1 MAKGSKMTNIIESG
15 IHLDVKM
22 DNIVNER
29 LREQTAKITSLLD
42 GAKYNLYEVA
52 MRLLVIKNEE
62 LYKDDNLTDI
72 YDYTKKFFGY
82 GKNMTYKMIKTAETL
97 VEEKMLDENKVE
109 YRSIICHDDSDYS
122 MSQLFELGTL
132 APKEVV
138 ELDADGAINPS
149 MTTKEIREVVKDTK
163 EMMKKESESEE
174 EPTEEP
180 TEGETEVEEGEPII
194 VDTTAFKAELYNF
207 LSNLVANN
215 KDVMDVLAVTEKKTV
230 KAINSLIEIVAP
242 KSNN

>member
-1 MAKGSKMTNIIESG
+1 MTDIIESG
-15 IHLDVKM
+15 IHFEVKM
-22 DNIVNER
+22 DNLVNER

-52 MRLLVIKNEE
+52 MRLLVIKKEE
-62 LYKDDNLTDI
+62 LYKDDNFVNI
-72 YDYTKKFFGY
+72 YDYTKKVFGY
-82 GKNMTYKMIKTAETL
+82 GKNMTYKMITTAEAL
-97 VEEKMLDENKVE
+97 VEQKGEE
-109 YRSIICHDDSDYS
+109 YRSIICHDDCDYS

-132 APKEVV
+132 APKDVV

-149 MTTKEIREVVKDTK
+149 MTTKQIREVVKDTK

-174 EPTEEP
+174 EPTE
-180 TEGETEVEEGEPII
+180 GETEIEDGEPII
-194 VDTTAFKAELYNF
+194 VDTTAFKAELF
-207 LSNLVANN
+207 KVLSEMIANN

>member
-22 DNIVNER
+22 DNLVNER
-29 LREQTAKITSLLD
+29 LKEQTIKITSLLD

-62 LYKDDNLTDI
+62 LYKEDNFVDI
-72 YDYTKKFFGY
+72 YDYTKKVFGY
-82 GKNMTYKMIKTAETL
+82 GKNMTYKMVKTAESL
-97 VEEKMLDENKVE
+97 VEEAQVE
-109 YRSIICHDDSDYS
+109 DKTIYRSIICHDESDYS

-163 EMMKKESESEE
+163 EMMKNEAEGE
-174 EPTEEP
+174 EPTEE
-180 TEGETEVEEGEPII
+180 GEAEVEEGEAIV

-215 KDVMDVLAVTEKKTV
+215 KEVMDVLAVTEKKTV

>member
-1 MAKGSKMTNIIESG
+1 MTNIIESG

-163 EMMKKESESEE
+163 EMMKNEAEN
-174 EPTEEP
+174 EEP
-180 TEGETEVEEGEPII
+180 TEGDETEVEEGEAIV
-194 VDTTAFKAELYNF
+194 VDTTAFKAELF
-207 LSNLVANN
+207 KVLSEMIANN

>member
-1 MAKGSKMTNIIESG
+1 MTNIIESG

-22 DNIVNER
+22 DNLVNER

-52 MRLLVIKNEE
+52 MRLLVIKTEE
-62 LYKDDNLTDI
+62 LYKDDNFTDI
-72 YDYTKKFFGY
+72 YDYTKKVFGY
-82 GKNMTYKMIKTAETL
+82 GKNMTYKMVKTAETL
-97 VEEKMLDENKVE
+97 VEENKGV
-109 YRSIICHDDSDYS
+109 YRSIICHDESDYS

-163 EMMKKESESEE
+163 EMAKKANTSESEG
-174 EPTEEP
+174 
-180 TEGETEVEEGEPII
+180 EGEEVEVEVEEVEGELDL
-194 VDTTAFKAELYNF
+194 VDVDGFKASIYKA
-207 LSNLVANN
+207 LSDLVSNN
-215 KDVMDVLAVTEKKTV
+215 KDAFESLDKKTN
-230 KAINSLIEIVAP
+230 KAINSLMALTAP
-242 KSNN
+242 ITKGNN

>member
-1 MAKGSKMTNIIESG
+1 MTNIIESG

-22 DNIVNER
+22 DNLVNER

-52 MRLLVIKNEE
+52 MRLLVIKSEE
-62 LYKDDNLTDI
+62 LYKEDNFTDV
-72 YDYTKKFFGY
+72 YDYTKKVFGY

-97 VEEKMLDENKVE
+97 VEEKRVEENKVE
-109 YRSIICHDDSDYS
+109 YRSIICHDESDYS

-163 EMMKKESESEE
+163 EMMKKEAESEE
-174 EPTEEP
+174 EPTEGE
-180 TEGETEVEEGEPII
+180 TEGETEVEEGEPIV
-194 VDTTAFKAELYNF
+194 VDTTAFKAELF
-207 LSNLVANN
+207 KVLSEMVANN
-215 KDVMDVLAVTEKKTV
+215 KEVMDVLAVTEKKMV
-230 KAINSLIEIVAP
+230 KAINSLVEMVAP

>member
-1 MAKGSKMTNIIESG
+1 MTNIIESG

-163 EMMKKESESEE
+163 EMMKNESESEE
-174 EPTEEP
+174 EPTE
-180 TEGETEVEEGEPII
+180 GDETEVEEGEAIV
-194 VDTTAFKAELYNF
+194 VDTTAFKAELF
-207 LSNLVANN
+207 KVLSEMVANN

>member
-1 MAKGSKMTNIIESG
+1 MTSIIESG
-15 IHLDVKM
+15 IHLDVQM
-22 DNIVNER
+22 DNLVNER
-29 LREQTAKITSLLD
+29 LKEQTAKITSLLD

-62 LYKDDNLTDI
+62 LYKDDNFVDI
-72 YDYTKKFFGY
+72 YDYTKKVFGY
-82 GKNMTYKMIKTAETL
+82 GKNMTYKMVKTAETL
-97 VEEKMLDENKVE
+97 VEQKGEE

-163 EMMKKESESEE
+163 EMMKKESEGE
-174 EPTEEP
+174 EEP
-180 TEGETEVEEGEPII
+180 TEGEAEIEEGEAIV
-194 VDTTAFKAELYNF
+194 VDTTAFKAELF
-207 LSNLVANN
+207 KVLSEMIANN

>member
-1 MAKGSKMTNIIESG
+1 MTDIIESG
-15 IHLDVKM
+15 IHFEVKM
-22 DNIVNER
+22 DNLVNER

-52 MRLLVIKNEE
+52 MRLLVIKKEE
-62 LYKDDNLTDI
+62 LYKDDNFVNI
-72 YDYTKKFFGY
+72 YDYTKKVFGY
-82 GKNMTYKMIKTAETL
+82 GKNMTYKMITTAETL
-97 VEEKMLDENKVE
+97 VEQKGDE

-174 EPTEEP
+174 EPTE
-180 TEGETEVEEGEPII
+180 GETEIEEGEPII
-194 VDTTAFKAELYNF
+194 VDTTAFKAELF
-207 LSNLVANN
+207 KVLSEMIANN
-215 KDVMDVLAVTEKKTV
+215 KEVMDVLAVTEKKTV

>member
-1 MAKGSKMTNIIESG
+1 MTNIIESG

-163 EMMKKESESEE
+163 EMMKKEAEGE
-174 EPTEEP
+174 EEP
-180 TEGETEVEEGEPII
+180 TEGETEIEEGEPII
-194 VDTTAFKAELYNF
+194 VDTTAFKAELF
-207 LSNLVANN
+207 KVLSEMIANN

>member
-1 MAKGSKMTNIIESG
+1 MTEIIESG

-22 DNIVNER
+22 DNLVNER
-29 LREQTAKITSLLD
+29 LKEHTARITSLLD

-52 MRLLVIKNEE
+52 MHLMVIKNEE
-62 LYKDDNLTDI
+62 LYKDDNFVDI
-72 YDYTKKFFGY
+72 YDYTKKVFGY
-82 GKNMTYKMIKTAETL
+82 GKNMTYKMVKTAETL
-97 VEEKMLDENKVE
+97 VEQKGEE

-132 APKEVV
+132 APKEVGEV
-138 ELDADGAINPS
+138 DADGAINPS
-149 MTTKEIREVVKDTK
+149 MSTKEIREVVKDTK

-174 EPTEEP
+174 ES
-180 TEGETEVEEGEPII
+180 TEGDETEVEEGEAIV
-194 VDTTAFKAELYNF
+194 VDTTAFKAELF
-207 LSNLVANN
+207 KVLSEMVANN

>member
-1 MAKGSKMTNIIESG
+1 MTEIIESG

-22 DNIVNER
+22 DNLVNER
-29 LREQTAKITSLLD
+29 LKEHTARITSLLD

-52 MRLLVIKNEE
+52 MHLMVIKNEE
-62 LYKDDNLTDI
+62 LYKDDNFTDI
-72 YDYTKKFFGY
+72 YDYTKKVFGY
-82 GKNMTYKMIKTAETL
+82 GKNMTYKMVKTAETL
-97 VEEKMLDENKVE
+97 VEQKGEE

-149 MTTKEIREVVKDTK
+149 MSTKEIREVVKDTK

-174 EPTEEP
+174 EPTEGE
-180 TEGETEVEEGEPII
+180 TEGETEVEEGEAIV
-194 VDTTAFKAELYNF
+194 VDTTAFKAELF
-207 LSNLVANN
+207 KVLSEMIANN

-242 KSNN
+242 KNN

>member
-1 MAKGSKMTNIIESG
+1 MTEIIESG

-22 DNIVNER
+22 DNLVNER
-29 LREQTAKITSLLD
+29 LKEHTARITSLLD

-52 MRLLVIKNEE
+52 MHLMVIKNEE
-62 LYKDDNLTDI
+62 LYKDDNFTDI
-72 YDYTKKFFGY
+72 YDYTKKVFGY
-82 GKNMTYKMIKTAETL
+82 GKNMTYKMVKTAETL
-97 VEEKMLDENKVE
+97 VEQKGEE

-149 MTTKEIREVVKDTK
+149 MSTKEIREVVKDTK
-163 EMMKKESESEE
+163 EMMKKEAEGE
-174 EPTEEP
+174 EEP
-180 TEGETEVEEGEPII
+180 TEGEEAEVEEGEVIV
-194 VDTTAFKAELYNF
+194 VDTTAFKAELF
-207 LSNLVANN
+207 KVLSEMVANN
-215 KDVMDVLAVTEKKTV
+215 KEVMDVLAVTEKKTV
-230 KAINSLIEIVAP
+230 KAINSLIEIVA

>member
-1 MAKGSKMTNIIESG
+1 MTNIIESG

-163 EMMKKESESEE
+163 EMMKNEAEN
-174 EPTEEP
+174 EEP
-180 TEGETEVEEGEPII
+180 TEGDETEVEEGEAIV

-215 KDVMDVLAVTEKKTV
+215 KDVMDVLAITEKKTV

-242 KSNN
+242 KNN

>member
-1 MAKGSKMTNIIESG
+1 MTSIIESG
-15 IHLDVKM
+15 IHLDVQM
-22 DNIVNER
+22 DNLVNER
-29 LREQTAKITSLLD
+29 LKEQTAKITSLLD

-62 LYKDDNLTDI
+62 LYKDDNFVDI
-72 YDYTKKFFGY
+72 YDYTKKVFGY
-82 GKNMTYKMIKTAETL
+82 GKNMTYKMVKTAETL
-97 VEEKMLDENKVE
+97 VEQKGEE

-138 ELDADGAINPS
+138 ELDADGAISPS

-163 EMMKKESESEE
+163 EMMKKESEGE
-174 EPTEEP
+174 EEP

-194 VDTTAFKAELYNF
+194 VDTTAFKSELF
-207 LSNLVANN
+207 KVLSEMIANN
-215 KDVMDVLAVTEKKTV
+215 KEVMDVLAVTEKKTV

>member
-1 MAKGSKMTNIIESG
+1 MTNIIESG

-22 DNIVNER
+22 DNLVNER

-52 MRLLVIKNEE
+52 MRLLVIKQEE
-62 LYKDDNLTDI
+62 LYKDDNFVNI
-72 YDYTKKFFGY
+72 YDYTKKVFGY
-82 GKNMTYKMIKTAETL
+82 GKNMTYKMIATAEAL
-97 VEEKMLDENKVE
+97 IEEKVLDENKVE

-163 EMMKKESESEE
+163 EMMKNEAEGE
-174 EPTEEP
+174 EEP

-194 VDTTAFKAELYNF
+194 VDTTAFKAELF
-207 LSNLVANN
+207 KVLSEMVANN
-215 KDVMDVLAVTEKKTV
+215 KEVMDVLAVTEKKTV
-230 KAINSLIEIVAP
+230 KAINSLIEILAS

>member
-1 MAKGSKMTNIIESG
+1 MTNIIESG
-15 IHLDVKM
+15 IHLDVMM
-22 DNIVNER
+22 DNLVNER

-62 LYKDDNLTDI
+62 LYKDDNFTDI
-72 YDYTKKFFGY
+72 YDYTKKVFGY

-97 VEEKMLDENKVE
+97 VEEKRVEEDKVE
-109 YRSIICHDDSDYS
+109 YRSIICHDESDYS

-138 ELDADGAINPS
+138 ELDADGAISPS

-163 EMMKKESESEE
+163 EMMKKEAEGEK
-174 EPTEEP
+174 EP
-180 TEGETEVEEGEPII
+180 TEGETEGEEAEVEEGEPII
-194 VDTTAFKAELYNF
+194 VDTTAFKSELF
-207 LSNLVANN
+207 KVLSEMIANN
-215 KDVMDVLAVTEKKTV
+215 KEVMDVLAVTEKKMV
-230 KAINSLIEIVAP
+230 KAINSLIEMVAP

>member
-1 MAKGSKMTNIIESG
+1 MTNIIESG

-22 DNIVNER
+22 DNLVNER

-62 LYKDDNLTDI
+62 LYKDDNFTDI
-72 YDYTKKFFGY
+72 YDYTKKVFGY
-82 GKNMTYKMIKTAETL
+82 GKNMTYKMVKTAETL
-97 VEEKMLDENKVE
+97 VEQKGEE

-122 MSQLFELGTL
+122 LSQLFELGTL

-163 EMMKKESESEE
+163 EMMKKEAEGEE
-174 EPTEEP
+174 EPTE
-180 TEGETEVEEGEPII
+180 GDETEVEEGEAIV
-194 VDTTAFKAELYNF
+194 VDTTAFKAELF
-207 LSNLVANN
+207 KVLSEMIANN
-215 KDVMDVLAVTEKKTV
+215 KEVMDVLAVTEKKTV

>member
-1 MAKGSKMTNIIESG
+1 MTNIIESG

-22 DNIVNER
+22 DNLVNER

-62 LYKDDNLTDI
+62 LYKDDNFTDI
-72 YDYTKKFFGY
+72 YDYTKNVLGY
-82 GKNMTYKMIKTAETL
+82 GKNMVYKMLKTAETL
-97 VEEKMLDENKVE
+97 VEEKVLDENKVE
-109 YRSIICHDDSDYS
+109 YRSIICHDESDYS

-174 EPTEEP
+174 EPTE
-180 TEGETEVEEGEPII
+180 GETEVEEGEPII
-194 VDTTAFKAELYNF
+194 VDTTAFKAELF
-207 LSNLVANN
+207 KVLSEMVANN
-215 KDVMDVLAVTEKKTV
+215 KEVMDVLAVTEKKMV

>member
-1 MAKGSKMTNIIESG
+1 MTNIIESG

-22 DNIVNER
+22 DNLVNER

-52 MRLLVIKNEE
+52 MRLLVIKTEE
-62 LYKDDNLTDI
+62 LYKDDNFTDI
-72 YDYTKKFFGY
+72 YDYTKKVFGY
-82 GKNMTYKMIKTAETL
+82 GKNMTYKMVKTAETL
-97 VEEKMLDENKVE
+97 VEENKGV

-138 ELDADGAINPS
+138 ELDADGAITPS

-163 EMMKKESESEE
+163 EMAKKANS
-174 EPTEEP
+174 TEEG
-180 TEGETEVEEGEPII
+180 EGEEVEVEEVEGELDL
-194 VDTTAFKAELYNF
+194 VDIDGFKASIYKA
-207 LSNLVANN
+207 LSDLVSNN
-215 KDVMDVLAVTEKKTV
+215 KDAFESLDKKTN
-230 KAINSLIEIVAP
+230 KAISSLMALTAP
-242 KSNN
+242 ITKGNN

>member
-1 MAKGSKMTNIIESG
+1 MTNIIESG

-149 MTTKEIREVVKDTK
+149 MSTKEIREVVKDTK
-163 EMMKKESESEE
+163 EMMKKEAESE
-174 EPTEEP
+174 EEP
-180 TEGETEVEEGEPII
+180 TEGETEVEEGEAIV
-194 VDTTAFKAELYNF
+194 VDTTAFKAELF
-207 LSNLVANN
+207 KVLSEMIANN

-242 KSNN
+242 KNN

>member
-1 MAKGSKMTNIIESG
+1 MTNIIESG

-163 EMMKKESESEE
+163 EMMKNEAEN
-174 EPTEEP
+174 EEP
-180 TEGETEVEEGEPII
+180 TEGDEAEVEDGEPII
-194 VDTTAFKAELYNF
+194 VDTTAFKAELF
-207 LSNLVANN
+207 KVLSEMVANN

>member
-1 MAKGSKMTNIIESG
+1 MTDIIESG
-15 IHLDVKM
+15 IHFEVKM
-22 DNIVNER
+22 DNLVNER

-52 MRLLVIKNEE
+52 MRLLVIKKEE
-62 LYKDDNLTDI
+62 LYKDDNFVNI
-72 YDYTKKFFGY
+72 YDYTKKVFGY
-82 GKNMTYKMIKTAETL
+82 GKNMTYKMITTAEAL

-109 YRSIICHDDSDYS
+109 YRSIICHDDCDYS

-138 ELDADGAINPS
+138 ELDAEGAITPS
-149 MTTKEIREVVKDTK
+149 MTTKEIREVVKETK
-163 EMMKKESESEE
+163 EEKKEAESE
-174 EPTEEP
+174 EEP
-180 TEGETEVEEGEPII
+180 TEGETEIEDGEPII
-194 VDTTAFKAELYNF
+194 VDTTAFKAELF
-207 LSNLVANN
+207 KVLSEMIANN

-230 KAINSLIEIVAP
+230 KAINSLVEMVAP

>member
-1 MAKGSKMTNIIESG
+1 MTNIIESG

-163 EMMKKESESEE
+163 EMMKNEAESEE
-174 EPTEEP
+174 S
-180 TEGETEVEEGEPII
+180 TEGDETEVEEGEAII
-194 VDTTAFKAELYNF
+194 VDTTAFKAELF
-207 LSNLVANN
+207 KVLSEIVANN
-215 KDVMDVLAVTEKKTV
+215 KEVMDVLAVTEKKMV
-230 KAINSLIEIVAP
+230 KAINSLVEMVSP

>member
-1 MAKGSKMTNIIESG
+1 MTNIIESG

-163 EMMKKESESEE
+163 EMMKNEAES
-174 EPTEEP
+174 EEP
-180 TEGETEVEEGEPII
+180 TEGDETEVEEGEAIV
-194 VDTTAFKAELYNF
+194 VDTTAFKAELF
-207 LSNLVANN
+207 KVLSEMVANN
-215 KDVMDVLAVTEKKTV
+215 KDAMDVLAVTEKKMV
-230 KAINSLIEIVAP
+230 KAINSLVEMVAP

>member
-1 MAKGSKMTNIIESG
+1 MTDIIESG

-22 DNIVNER
+22 DNLVNER
-29 LREQTAKITSLLD
+29 LKEQTAKITSLLN
-42 GAKYNLYEVA
+42 GAKYSLYEVA
-52 MRLLVIKNEE
+52 MRLLVIKKEE
-62 LYKDDNLTDI
+62 LYKDDGFTNV
-72 YDYTKKFFGY
+72 YDYTKKMFGY
-82 GKNMTYKMIKTAETL
+82 GKNMTYKMITTAETL
-97 VEEKMLDENKVE
+97 VEQKGEE
-109 YRSIICHDDSDYS
+109 YRSIICHDESDYS

-163 EMMKKESESEE
+163 EMMKNEAEGEE
-174 EPTEEP
+174 EPTE
-180 TEGETEVEEGEPII
+180 GDETEVEEGEAIV
-194 VDTTAFKAELYNF
+194 VDTTAFKAELF
-207 LSNLVANN
+207 KVLSEMVANN

>member
-1 MAKGSKMTNIIESG
+1 MTSIIESG

-22 DNIVNER
+22 DNLVNER

-52 MRLLVIKNEE
+52 MRLLVIKTEE
-62 LYKDDNLTDI
+62 LYKEDNFTDI
-72 YDYTKKFFGY
+72 YDYTKKVFGY
-82 GKNMTYKMIKTAETL
+82 GKNMTYKMVKTAETL
-97 VEEKMLDENKVE
+97 VEQKGEE

-163 EMMKKESESEE
+163 EMMKKESE
-174 EPTEEP
+174 EEP

-194 VDTTAFKAELYNF
+194 VDTTAFKAELF
-207 LSNLVANN
+207 KVLSEMIANN

>member
-1 MAKGSKMTNIIESG
+1 MTEIIESG

-22 DNIVNER
+22 DNLVNER
-29 LREQTAKITSLLD
+29 LKEHTARITSLLD

-52 MRLLVIKNEE
+52 MHLMVIKNEE
-62 LYKDDNLTDI
+62 LYKDDNFVDI
-72 YDYTKKFFGY
+72 YDYTKKVFGY
-82 GKNMTYKMIKTAETL
+82 GKNMTYKMVKTAETL
-97 VEEKMLDENKVE
+97 VEQKGEE

-163 EMMKKESESEE
+163 EMMKNEAES
-174 EPTEEP
+174 EEP
-180 TEGETEVEEGEPII
+180 TEGDETEVEEGEAIV
-194 VDTTAFKAELYNF
+194 VDTTAFKAELF
-207 LSNLVANN
+207 KVLSEMVANN

-242 KSNN
+242 KNN

>member
-1 MAKGSKMTNIIESG
+1 MTNIIESG

-22 DNIVNER
+22 DNLVNER
-29 LREQTAKITSLLD
+29 LKEQTVKISSLLD

-62 LYKDDNLTDI
+62 LYKDDNFVDI
-72 YDYTKKFFGY
+72 YDYTKKVFGY
-82 GKNMTYKMIKTAETL
+82 GKNMTYKMVKTAETL
-97 VEEKMLDENKVE
+97 VEQKGEE

-163 EMMKKESESEE
+163 EMMKKEAESE
-174 EPTEEP
+174 EEP
-180 TEGETEVEEGEPII
+180 TEGETEIEEGEPII
-194 VDTTAFKAELYNF
+194 VDTTAFKAELF
-207 LSNLVANN
+207 KVLSEMVANN

>member
-1 MAKGSKMTNIIESG
+1 MTSIIESG
-15 IHLDVKM
+15 IHLDVMM
-22 DNIVNER
+22 DNLVNER
-29 LREQTAKITSLLD
+29 LREQTSKITSLLD

-62 LYKDDNLTDI
+62 LYKDDNFVDI
-72 YDYTKKFFGY
+72 YDYTKKVFGY
-82 GKNMTYKMIKTAETL
+82 GKNMTYKMVKTAETL
-97 VEEKMLDENKVE
+97 VEQKGDE

-138 ELDADGAINPS
+138 ELDADGAISPS

-163 EMMKKESESEE
+163 EMMKKEAEG
-174 EPTEEP
+174 EEP
-180 TEGETEVEEGEPII
+180 TEGETEAGEAEIEEGEAIV
-194 VDTTAFKAELYNF
+194 VDTTAFKAELF
-207 LSNLVANN
+207 KVLSEMIANN
-215 KDVMDVLAVTEKKTV
+215 KNAMDVLAVTEKKMV
-230 KAINSLIEIVAP
+230 KAINSLVEMVAP

>member
-1 MAKGSKMTNIIESG
+1 MTNIIESG

-174 EPTEEP
+174 EPTE
-180 TEGETEVEEGEPII
+180 GETEIEDGEPII
-194 VDTTAFKAELYNF
+194 VDTTAFKAELF
-207 LSNLVANN
+207 KVLSEMVANN

>member
-1 MAKGSKMTNIIESG
+1 MTNIIESG

-163 EMMKKESESEE
+163 EMMKNEAEN
-174 EPTEEP
+174 EEP
-180 TEGETEVEEGEPII
+180 TEGDETEVEEGEAIV
-194 VDTTAFKAELYNF
+194 VDTTAFKAELF
-207 LSNLVANN
+207 KVLSEMVANN

-242 KSNN
+242 KNN

>member
-1 MAKGSKMTNIIESG
+1 MTDIIESG

-22 DNIVNER
+22 DNLVNER
-29 LREQTAKITSLLD
+29 LKEQTAKITSLLN
-42 GAKYNLYEVA
+42 GAKYSLYEVA
-52 MRLLVIKNEE
+52 MRLLVIKKEE
-62 LYKDDNLTDI
+62 LYKDDGFTNV
-72 YDYTKKFFGY
+72 YDYTKKMFGY
-82 GKNMTYKMIKTAETL
+82 GKNMTYKMITTAETL
-97 VEEKMLDENKVE
+97 VEQKGEE
-109 YRSIICHDDSDYS
+109 YRSIICHDESDYS

-163 EMMKKESESEE
+163 EMMKNEAEN
-174 EPTEEP
+174 EEP
-180 TEGETEVEEGEPII
+180 TEGETEIEDGEPII
-194 VDTTAFKAELYNF
+194 VDTTAFKAELF
-207 LSNLVANN
+207 KVLSEMVANN

>member
-1 MAKGSKMTNIIESG
+1 MTDIIESG
-15 IHLDVKM
+15 IYLDVKM
-22 DNIVNER
+22 DNLVNER
-29 LREQTAKITSLLD
+29 LKEQTAKITSLLN
-42 GAKYNLYEVA
+42 GAKYSLYEVA
-52 MRLLVIKNEE
+52 MRLLVIKKEE
-62 LYKDDNLTDI
+62 LYKDDGFTNI
-72 YDYTKKFFGY
+72 YDYTKKMFGY
-82 GKNMTYKMIKTAETL
+82 GKNMTYKMISTAETL
-97 VEEKMLDENKVE
+97 VEQKGEE
-109 YRSIICHDDSDYS
+109 YRSIICHDESDYS

-163 EMMKKESESEE
+163 EMMKKEAEGEE
-174 EPTEEP
+174 EPS
-180 TEGETEVEEGEPII
+180 EGETEIEEGEPII
-194 VDTTAFKAELYNF
+194 VDTTAFKAELF
-207 LSNLVANN
+207 KVLSEMVANN

>member
-1 MAKGSKMTNIIESG
+1 MTDIIESG

-22 DNIVNER
+22 DNLVNER
-29 LREQTAKITSLLD
+29 LKEQTAKITSLLN
-42 GAKYNLYEVA
+42 GAKYSLYEVA
-52 MRLLVIKNEE
+52 MRLLVIKKEE
-62 LYKDDNLTDI
+62 LYKDDGFTNV
-72 YDYTKKFFGY
+72 YDYTKKMFGY
-82 GKNMTYKMIKTAETL
+82 GKNMTYKMITTAETL
-97 VEEKMLDENKVE
+97 VEQKGEE
-109 YRSIICHDDSDYS
+109 YRSIICHDESDYS

-163 EMMKKESESEE
+163 EMMKKEAEGEE
-174 EPTEEP
+174 EPTE
-180 TEGETEVEEGEPII
+180 GDETEVEDGEPII
-194 VDTTAFKAELYNF
+194 VDTTAFKAELF
-207 LSNLVANN
+207 KVLSEMVANN

>member
-1 MAKGSKMTNIIESG
+1 MTNIIESG

-163 EMMKKESESEE
+163 EMMKNEAESEE
-174 EPTEEP
+174 S
-180 TEGETEVEEGEPII
+180 TEGDETEVEEGEAII
-194 VDTTAFKAELYNF
+194 VDTTAFKAELF
-207 LSNLVANN
+207 KVLSEMVANN

>member
-1 MAKGSKMTNIIESG
+1 MTEIIESG

-22 DNIVNER
+22 DNLVNER
-29 LREQTAKITSLLD
+29 LKEHTARITSLLD

-52 MRLLVIKNEE
+52 MHLMVIKNEE
-62 LYKDDNLTDI
+62 LYKDDNFVDI
-72 YDYTKKFFGY
+72 YDYTKKVFGY

-97 VEEKMLDENKVE
+97 VEEKRVEENKVE
-109 YRSIICHDDSDYS
+109 YRSIICHDESDYS

-149 MTTKEIREVVKDTK
+149 MSTKEIREVVKDTK
-163 EMMKKESESEE
+163 EMMKKESEGEE
-174 EPTEEP
+174 EPTEE
-180 TEGETEVEEGEPII
+180 GEAEIEEGEAIV
-194 VDTTAFKAELYNF
+194 VDTTAFKAELF
-207 LSNLVANN
+207 KVLSEMIANN
-215 KDVMDVLAVTEKKTV
+215 KEVMDVLAVTEKKTV